1 MLIGEFETKITDS
14 NRVAVPKK
22 FREELGNDLMI
33 LNGYEGCLI
42 IVDESK
48 FLALTKDIIEGR
60 FINDAVRDMTRF
72 LVGSAQEIRL
82 DNQGRFVLPQS
93 LRDYAGLESECIFL
107 GLFNWIELWSK
118 SRWLERKE
126 FVKTHAVEIAN
137 KLERSLNGN
146 NI

>member
-1 MLIGEFETKITDS
+1 MLIGEFETKITDN

-22 FREELGNDLMI
+22 FREELGNDLII

-48 FLALTKDIIEGR
+48 FLALTKDIVAGR

-82 DNQGRFVLPQS
+82 DKQGRFVLPQS
-93 LRDYAGLESECIFL
+93 LRDYACLESECIFL
-107 GLFNWIELWSK
+107 GLFSWVELWSK
-118 SRWLERKE
+118 SRWMERKE
-126 FVKTHAVEIAN
+126 YVKTNAAEIAN
-137 KLERSLNGN
+137 KLERSLDGKNF
-146 NI
+146 